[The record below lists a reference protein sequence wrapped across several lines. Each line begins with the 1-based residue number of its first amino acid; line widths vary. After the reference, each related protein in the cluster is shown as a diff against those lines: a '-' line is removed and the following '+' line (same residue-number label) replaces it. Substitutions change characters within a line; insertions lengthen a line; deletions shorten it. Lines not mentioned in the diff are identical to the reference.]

1 MGIRP
6 QALINYITL
15 TGGGFD
21 REQGAKPQI
30 HSMQELTQM
39 VFTLIYSLHFI

>member
-21 REQGAKPQI
+21 RKQGEKLQI
-30 HSMQELTQM
+30 HSMQELTKM
-39 VFTLIYSLHFI
+39 VNIQQICV